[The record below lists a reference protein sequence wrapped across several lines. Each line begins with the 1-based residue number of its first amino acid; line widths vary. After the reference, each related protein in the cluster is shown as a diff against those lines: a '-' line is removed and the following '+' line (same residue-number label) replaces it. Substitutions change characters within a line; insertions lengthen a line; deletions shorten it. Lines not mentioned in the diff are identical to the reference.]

1 MGRALAAGAERLSFG
16 IAEWDV
22 SGSCTDPYLRI
33 TIGRPHITGR
43 KFVTVGPGKR
53 TTLEVRMWLPCSRC
67 DRCRAR
73 LAYGWRKRAEAELDL
88 SSRTWF
94 GTLTFK
100 PSERYVLLA
109 RASMEYGPGFDGLP
123 EQHRFRLIEREAYKL
138 AQKYWKRVRKET
150 GHRLRYIMV
159 AEAHADGSLHYHAL
173 VHERA
178 GNEIRHHTLTKQW
191 MHGFTKWKLT
201 NRHRGVAHYVTKYLT
216 KSNASRTRASQHY
229 GFLSRVESG
238 NEMTQ
243 KGNTLVFS
251 YPTSQTLR
259 ASGTAGQEREQLSG
273 RRGQGP
279 PAPELGTELTGVK
292 DG

>member
-1 MGRALAAGAERLSFG
+1 
-16 IAEWDV
+16 
-22 SGSCTDPYLRI
+22 
-33 TIGRPHITGR
+33 
-43 KFVTVGPGKR
+43 
-53 TTLEVRMWLPCSRC
+53 MWLPCSRC
-67 DRCRAR
+67 EKCRAR

-94 GTLTFK
+94 GTLTFR

-109 RASMEYGPGFDGLP
+109 KASAEYGPGFDGLP
-123 EQHRFRLIEREAYKL
+123 EHQRFRLIERQAYQL

-191 MHGFTKWKLT
+191 VHGFTKWKLT

-216 KSNASRTRASQHY
+216 KSNASRTRASQYY
-229 GFLSRVESG
+229 GYLSRVESG
-238 NEMTQ
+238 NVMTQ
-243 KGNTLVFS
+243 SEMCEPFLN
-251 YPTSQTLR
+251 PTSQTPAGIGR
-259 ASGTAGQEREQLSG
+259 GGAGVERKSGAEVAGATA
-273 RRGQGP
+273 P
-279 PAPELGTELTGVK
+279 DLGTELTGVK